1 MINDKNVIYESTSE
15 DNTSCEENKEKVK
28 LVKKSS
34 SQYKKPTTNVV
45 ENLNQPFKKLNKLGQ
60 VSLLLIRK
68 SK

>member
-1 MINDKNVIYESTSE
+1 MIYESTSE

-34 SQYKKPTTNVV
+34 SKYKKPINNVV
-45 ENLNQPFKKLNKLGQ
+45 QNFNQPLIPKNKLGQ

>member
-34 SQYKKPTTNVV
+34 SQFKKPIINVV
-45 ENLNQPFKKLNKLGQ
+45 ENLNQPFITRNKLGQ